1 MSQGRLS
8 VHPDNSN
15 PPTCRYWDWT
25 LDSAQPEHSPIWS
38 PQIGFGGNGDA
49 SSHCVQDGYFLDISP
64 QYPSQHCL
72 RRNFTAGMNGFNYTA
87 DIISELI
94 QNANTYEEFR
104 SRLESG
110 PHKSVHNGIGGEMP
124 TDASP
129 NGICQLSTISR
140 MG

>member
-1 MSQGRLS
+1 LS